1 MDPFAH
7 YLQVFYSKG
16 EINLIGYT
24 CKQCVYIHINYSK
37 IATHEM

>member
-7 YLQVFYSKG
+7 YLQVSKG

-37 IATHEM
+37 IATYEM